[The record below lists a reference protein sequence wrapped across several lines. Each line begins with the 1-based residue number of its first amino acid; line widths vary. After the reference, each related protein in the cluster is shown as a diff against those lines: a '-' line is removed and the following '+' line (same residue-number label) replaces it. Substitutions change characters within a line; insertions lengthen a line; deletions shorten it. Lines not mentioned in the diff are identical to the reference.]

1 MINPYPHELS
11 IGDVYFS
18 PTLLVVVLALF
29 MTSITV
35 VILNRV
41 KLSRYFYLPSYIFLA
56 IVILYIVLID
66 TIWIKF

>member
-1 MINPYPHELS
+1 MGNPYPHELS
-11 IGDVYFS
+11 MGDVYFS
-18 PTLLVVVLALF
+18 PMLLVILLALF

-66 TIWIKF
+66 TIWIKI

>member
-1 MINPYPHELS
+1 MGNPYPRELS
-11 IGDVYFS
+11 MGDVYFS
-18 PTLLVVVLALF
+18 PMLLVILLALF

-66 TIWIKF
+66 TIWIKI